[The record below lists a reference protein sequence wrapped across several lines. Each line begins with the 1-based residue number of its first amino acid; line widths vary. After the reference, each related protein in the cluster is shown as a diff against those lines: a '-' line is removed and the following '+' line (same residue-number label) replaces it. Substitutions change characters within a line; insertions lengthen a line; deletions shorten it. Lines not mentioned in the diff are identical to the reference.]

1 MNIMIAGQQLTM
13 SSREIAEL
21 VESRHADVV
30 RSIDRLMDSGVIGRY
45 TPAPYTHPQNGQQ
58 YMTYNVGKRD
68 TYVIVA
74 QLSPAFTARLV
85 DRWQELEAGAA
96 PAVPQTMA
104 QALRLAADQA
114 EQIEQ
119 QEKAL
124 ALAAPKVEF
133 VDRYVESTGLKGF
146 REVAKLLKANEA
158 RFSEFLEDSKV
169 MYRLSGKLMPYQNHI
184 EAGRFEVRTGVAENE
199 HAFTSAKFTPKG
211 VAWIAGEWAKHQLK
225 SAV

>member
-1 MNIMIAGQQLTM
+1 MNLIIASQQLTM

-45 TPAPYTHPQNGQQ
+45 APAPYTHPQNGQQ

-124 ALAAPKVEF
+124 ALAAPKVVF
-133 VDRYVESTGLKGF
+133 FDKVVERSTLMTATQVGQKFGMS
-146 REVAKLLKANEA
+146 AIKLNQQLDELDVYA
-158 RFSEFLEDSKV
+158 
-169 MYRLSGKLMPYQNHI
+169 
-184 EAGRFEVRTGVAENE
+184 
-199 HAFTSAKFTPKG
+199 KG
-211 VAWIAGEWAKHQLK
+211 VKRAKVFKQWFIDKGYGELKQTEQGYSQPLFTTAGEAWIVERLVSEG
-225 SAV
+225 VV